1 MFPFLPSSEKRR
13 AAVRFAGL
21 PAAVCLLA
29 VCLCAVAAPEAW
41 AWEPYV
47 HDAAPGQVPKN
58 DVRSSDDPCPDNIT
72 PETWSQSSTLWRWV
86 YRTCKPEG
94 SPEQYKVNPED
105 MELTLRWF
113 ITKGF
118 ADTYN
123 LPEYDLIFEELTPG
137 ICRVAIVFQTKS
149 FDAFGARSIAER
161 AVYHLVRHYRWSGYS
176 PAADSMLI
184 AARAFAKGDP
194 QGARNMY
201 AVYDTETGLINYG
214 KSGYWQ

>member
-94 SPEQYKVNPED
+94 APERYAYKKQD
-105 MELTLRWF
+105 MEPFFREGILLCTELKRN
-113 ITKGF
+113 
-118 ADTYN
+118 D
-123 LPEYDLIFEELTPG
+123 YDLTFDEWGPNVCRITMTVKKRDVNIADVQYCTKLAVWTAVEFFSLNGRSPG
-137 ICRVAIVFQTKS
+137 
-149 FDAFGARSIAER
+149 AE
-161 AVYHLVRHYRWSGYS
+161 
-176 PAADSMLI
+176 SMLI
-184 AARAFAKGDP
+184 AVRAVAENGS
-194 QGARNMY
+194 GVRNMY
-201 AVYDTETGLINYG
+201 SIYDPETGAVLFRPVYA
-214 KSGYWQ
+214 WE